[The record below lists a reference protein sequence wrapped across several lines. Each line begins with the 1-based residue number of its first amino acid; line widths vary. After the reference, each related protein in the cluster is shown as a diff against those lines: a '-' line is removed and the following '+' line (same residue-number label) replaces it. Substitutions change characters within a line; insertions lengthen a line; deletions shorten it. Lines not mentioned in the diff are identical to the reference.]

1 MKNVDCECQFNQAQ
15 QLLRVTARGFWTEA
29 TVERLN
35 TEMRSV
41 LAINAACPH
50 PERLVILVD
59 LREQDVLPASAAT
72 AIPQIIEAPAK
83 VCRRFA
89 VLYGGA
95 LNRLQINRIVKFEN
109 KQLFTEEQEA
119 MDWLFAPDPRP

>member
-1 MKNVDCECQFNQAQ
+1 MKNVDCECRFDQTQ
-15 QLLRVTARGFWTEA
+15 QLLRVIARGFWTDA

-35 TEMRSV
+35 TDMHEV
-41 LAINAACPH
+41 LAINAARPY

-72 AIPQIIEAPAK
+72 AIAQVIEAPAK

-89 VLYGGA
+89 ILYGGA

-109 KQLFTEEQEA
+109 KELFTVEQEA
-119 MDWLFAPDPRP
+119 VDWLFSA